1 MATRLR
7 VTLVRSPIG
16 YPGNQKRTVVA
27 MGLRRIR
34 QSVELPDNP
43 AVRGMVA
50 RVTHLVAVEEFECPE
65 GPAAQGP
72 LA

>member
-16 YPGNQKRTVVA
+16 YPMNQKRTVQS
-27 MGLRRIR
+27 MGLRKIR

-50 RVTHLVAVEEFECPE
+50 RVTHLVEVEEVECPE
-65 GPAAQGP
+65 GYAAQKP
-72 LA
+72 QA